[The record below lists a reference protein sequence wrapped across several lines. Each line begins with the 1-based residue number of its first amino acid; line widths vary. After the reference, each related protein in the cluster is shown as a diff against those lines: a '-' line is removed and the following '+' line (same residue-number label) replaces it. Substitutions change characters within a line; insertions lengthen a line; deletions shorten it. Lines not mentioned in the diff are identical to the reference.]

1 MVQVVAHCAKGI
13 VLAIFFV
20 VAAASVCYCTL
31 RNACA
36 LRFSYYRQQS
46 LVKPLQPLVLLL
58 MSLACVIR
66 WVTVAAGSSNRST
79 LVAASGVGTA
89 GT

>member
-1 MVQVVAHCAKGI
+1 M
-13 VLAIFFV
+13 
-20 VAAASVCYCTL
+20 
-31 RNACA
+31 
-36 LRFSYYRQQS
+36 
-46 LVKPLQPLVLLL
+46 LLL

-79 LVAASGVGTA
+79 LVAASGVGIA